1 MANLIDDTYFKGLIA
16 LAGMSQDYNST
27 GLDEYIAIYEEKVLK
42 LALGENL
49 YNLLIDNYNTE
60 TNDKW
65 KKLVE
70 GDTYTLQRDGKDF
83 KIKYKGLREMLA
95 NFIYYYYK
103 TELISQSTVTGEMI
117 ANNQNSIPAKKDT
130 KIIKAYNFGVELYG
144 VMKDIDQDIVTVGD
158 FPFFV
163 RPSILDVYKAS
174 MFNYITYQNEQ
185 DDTTY
190 PNWIFTALTKI
201 NEFEI

>member
-27 GLDEYIAIYEEKVLK
+27 SLDEYIAIYEEKVLK

-130 KIIKAYNFGVELYG
+130 KIIKAYNFGVEMYG
-144 VMKDIDQDIVTVGD
+144 EMKDIDQDIVTVGD

-163 RPSILDVYKAS
+163 TPAILDVYKAS

>member
-144 VMKDIDQDIVTVGD
+144 VMKDIDEDIVTVGD

-163 RPSILDVYKAS
+163 RPSILDVYKAN